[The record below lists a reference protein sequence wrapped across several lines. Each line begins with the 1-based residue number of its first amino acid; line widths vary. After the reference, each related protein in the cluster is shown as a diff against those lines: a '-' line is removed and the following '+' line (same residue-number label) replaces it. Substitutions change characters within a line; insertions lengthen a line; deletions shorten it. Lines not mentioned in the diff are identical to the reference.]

1 MFTFARYAI
10 ESVFRNRRRS
20 LSAVVGIVVAVAL
33 VSGSFIAVDSS
44 AYGRLRAAL
53 DDVTVDFSTQ
63 SYYYDRAEIDPA
75 EDSEICAA
83 LKSVSGVED
92 ANAFVSM
99 SNWQVMNEEG
109 EAAYDYPDAGIAL
122 LSEDSDRL
130 LEAWKVEGELPDP
143 GTVAVSEG
151 VADLLQIELGEN
163 VTCSYAEYLGSEY
176 VNETYVEKWIYVNI
190 SLEVSEIWSQEDLG
204 GEYYWGSDESLVMG
218 GAQVHTIL
226 NIADSELVMGPLDD
240 VEVYPY
246 VARSFHVWVDREE
259 VVDVADI
266 VGTVDRLT
274 FIQNRLNR
282 EVSSYDVYFIESPL
296 TYALRQVNTDISGMK
311 SLFFGLSL
319 PVIGLGAYLSLVGVD
334 LGVSARRREVGILK
348 SRGASNRQVFVSLF
362 IESIAL
368 GCLAGLLGLLSGVLI
383 SRFLVDSAVVLSTS
397 STSSEASFTD
407 ISIGLSSVVASIAI
421 GILLM
426 VVSAYRPLKR
436 ASKVDAAEALHYYIR
451 KETQLR
457 YKARW
462 DILALLLVALS
473 VVSVVTSRDPLGYGR
488 SFLFSIILGFL
499 WLLGI
504 AMLPVMPFLLSASII
519 RLLTRGSRRLYSKF
533 TRIVKPW
540 TKDLHYLVEKN
551 IVRNP
556 KRASN
561 MCIIIALAL
570 AFGLFISITM
580 QTTMERQISAI
591 RSELGSDVRI
601 DGYSSWNGT
610 YSELNMSMLDSVD
623 SLDGV
628 AGSARCYSFSYD
640 SGSGYYTGG
649 YATVLDP
656 VKYCDAVGLG
666 GSWLGGGDRDK
677 LESLEDNGTALISS
691 SYAEWNYLLVGDVIE
706 VPYSDLAVFSLEIT
720 GMVDDL
726 PGLGEGVFFGIGT
739 AGIVPEAAF
748 ASSIILFVDVEDGF
762 DQSEVAAAVEAVYV
776 AAGAE
781 VIWTSVFD
789 ERVADIESD
798 PAYGALSDFLYMEYA
813 LSFIIMCVGVG
824 LVIFVTVSERER
836 ELACIMARGSS
847 SSQMRKVLMG
857 ESLSLMSMGFIVGT
871 SVGIFSAFLFDALLQ
886 IAGGGRF
893 ESFIIIGGVSIAIL
907 VASLASFL
915 LASFLATYRVG
926 KLRLA
931 EVLRIRGG

>member
-53 DDVTVDFSTQ
+53 DEIKVDFSAQLYVGQ
-63 SYYYDRAEIDPA
+63 SEIDPA
-75 EDSEICAA
+75 ENSEICAA
-83 LKSVSGVED
+83 LESVSDVED
-92 ANAFVSM
+92 ADFLMVLSGF
-99 SNWQVMNEEG
+99 SVMNGEG
-109 EAAYDYPDAGIAL
+109 ETEQQLQYAQVAF
-122 LSEDSDRL
+122 LSEDSDRMM
-130 LEAWKVEGELPDP
+130 EAWLIEGEMPGP
-143 GTVAVSEG
+143 GTVAVSDV
-151 VADLLQIELGEN
+151 VASSLQIDPGDMII
-163 VTCSYAEYLGSEY
+163 CSYSQYNPEYING
-176 VNETYVEKWIYVNI
+176 TYVENWIYVNI
-190 SLEVSEIWSQEDLG
+190 STEVSGIWSQGDLG
-204 GEYYWGSDESLVMG
+204 DAYYWWDPGQGIYFGSTPVQVIFNVADTLDVIGQLEDV
-218 GAQVHTIL
+218 GA
-226 NIADSELVMGPLDD
+226 
-240 VEVYPY
+240 YPY
-246 VARSFHVWVDREE
+246 LETSFHVWIDRED
-259 VVDVADI
+259 VIDVADI

-282 EVSSYDVYFIESPL
+282 EVSSYDFNFYENPL
-296 TYALRQVNTDISGMK
+296 INALVQVNADISGMK
-311 SLFFGLSL
+311 YLFFGLSL
-319 PVIGLGAYLSLVGVD
+319 PVVGLGAYLSLVGVD

-348 SRGASNRQVFVSLF
+348 SRGASNRQVFTSLF

-397 STSSEASFTD
+397 STASEASFTD

-473 VVSVVTSRDPLGYGR
+473 VVSVITSRDPLGYGR

-610 YSELNMSMLDSVD
+610 YSELNMSMLDTVD

-640 SGSGYYTGG
+640 SGSGYYSWG

-677 LESLEDNGTALISS
+677 LESLEENGTALMSS
-691 SYAEWNYLLVGDVIE
+691 SYAEQNYLLVGDVIE

-726 PGLGEGVFFGIGT
+726 PGLGEGIFFGIGT
-739 AGIVPEAAF
+739 AGIVPEAAL
-748 ASSIILFVDVEDGF
+748 ASSFILFVDVEDGF
-762 DQSEVAAAVEAVYV
+762 DQTEVAAAVGTVYI

-781 VIWTSVFD
+781 VGWTSVFD

-798 PAYGALSDFLYMEYA
+798 PTYGALSDFLYMEYA